1 MNTETVHLKSYFGF
15 AKMPFTKYMWASK
28 MFEASSQKEFLQGL
42 NLWLETRGI
51 ALLCGPPGVGKS
63 ITLRR
68 FKSDI
73 DERRYDI
80 FYLFNM
86 RVTPLGFLRSMA
98 RLLGAPVLYRQADL
112 FDALNAHLGQHEE
125 RSGKHPVIVFDDCDG
140 LSDELLE
147 LLRRLANFA
156 MDSEDRFSFILSGSQ
171 RLAATIREPQNES
184 LRQRIAYAHN
194 LVGFTLDDAGNYIHF
209 HLKRA
214 EAPAELF
221 ADNAVKAIFHR
232 AEGLPR
238 RINQIAIHALIRAA
252 ILRKDKIDESFLKQ
266 QVFTGALFDPNFD
279 EQ

>member
-1 MNTETVHLKSYFGF
+1 
-15 AKMPFTKYMWASK
+15 

-98 RLLGAPVLYRQADL
+98 RLMGAPVLYRQADL

-194 LVGFTLDDAGNYIHF
+194 LVSFTLDDAGNYIDF

-221 ADNAVKAIFHR
+221 ADNAVNAIFHR

-252 ILRKDKIDESFLKQ
+252 ILRKDKIDDSFLKQ

>member
-1 MNTETVHLKSYFGF
+1 MNTETLHLKSYFGF

-28 MFEASSQKEFLQGL
+28 MFEACSQKEFLQGL

-86 RVTPLGFLRSMA
+86 RVTPLGFLRSLA
-98 RLLGAPVLYRQADL
+98 RLMGAPVLYRQADL
-112 FDALNAHLGQHEE
+112 FDALNAHLGLYEE

>member
-1 MNTETVHLKSYFGF
+1 MNTETIHLKSYFGF

-28 MFEASSQKEFLQGL
+28 MFEAGSQKEFLQGL

-80 FYLFNM
+80 FYLFNL
-86 RVTPLGFLRSMA
+86 RLTPLGFLRSMA
-98 RLLGAPVLYRQADL
+98 RLMGVPVLYHQADL
-112 FDALNAHLGQHEE
+112 FDALNAHLGQYEE
-125 RSGKHPVIVFDDCDG
+125 RTGKHPLIVFDDCDS
-140 LSDELLE
+140 LSDDILE

-171 RLAATIREPQNES
+171 RLAATIRSPQNES
-184 LRQRIAYAHN
+184 LKQRIAYAHN

-214 EAPAELF
+214 EAPTDLF

-232 AEGLPR
+232 AKGLPR
-238 RINQIAIHALIRAA
+238 KINQIAMHALIRAA
-252 ILRKDKIDESFLKQ
+252 ILRKDKIDHPFLKQ
-266 QVFTGALFDPNFD
+266 QVFTSALFDPNFD
-279 EQ
+279 ES

>member
-1 MNTETVHLKSYFGF
+1 MNTETIHLKSYFGF

-28 MFEASSQKEFLQGL
+28 MFEAASQKEFLQGL

-51 ALLCGPPGVGKS
+51 ALLCGPSGVGKS

-80 FYLFNM
+80 FYLFNL
-86 RVTPLGFLRSMA
+86 RVTPLGFLRSLA
-98 RLLGAPVLYRQADL
+98 RLLAVPVLHHQADL
-112 FDALNAHLGQHEE
+112 FDALNAHLGQYEE
-125 RSGKHPVIVFDDCDG
+125 RSGKHPLIVFDDCDG
-140 LSDELLE
+140 LSDDLLE
-147 LLRRLANFA
+147 VLRRLANFA

-171 RLAATIREPQNES
+171 RLAATIRSPQNES
-184 LRQRIAYAHN
+184 LKQRIAYAHN
-194 LVGFTLDDAGNYIHF
+194 LIGLTLDDAVNYIHF

-214 EAPAELF
+214 EAPPELF
-221 ADNAVKAIFHR
+221 ADNAIKAIFHR
-232 AEGLPR
+232 AKGLPR

-252 ILRKDKIDESFLKQ
+252 VLRKDKIDEPFLKQ
-266 QVFTGALFDPNFD
+266 QVFTSALFDPNFD

>member
-1 MNTETVHLKSYFGF
+1 MNTETRHLKSYFGF
-15 AKMPFTKYMWASK
+15 TKMPFTKYMWASK
-28 MFEASSQKEFLQGL
+28 MFEARSQKEFLQGL

-51 ALLCGPPGVGKS
+51 ALLCGPAGVGKS

-73 DERRYDI
+73 DQRHYD
-80 FYLFNM
+80 LFNL
-86 RVTPLGFLRSMA
+86 RVTPLGFLRTMA
-98 RLLGAPVLYRQADL
+98 RLMAVPLLYHQADL
-112 FDALNAHLGQHEE
+112 FDALNAHLGQYQE

-156 MDSEDRFSFILSGSQ
+156 MDSEDRFSFILSGSHK
-171 RLAATIREPQNES
+171 LAATIRSPQNES
-184 LRQRIAYAHN
+184 LKQRIAYAHN
-194 LVGFTLDDAGNYIHF
+194 LVGFTLDDAVNYIHF

-232 AEGLPR
+232 AKGLPR

-252 ILRKDKIDESFLKQ
+252 ILRKDKIDESFLKH

-279 EQ
+279 EK

>member
-1 MNTETVHLKSYFGF
+1 MNTETLHLTSYFGF
-15 AKMPFTKYMWASK
+15 VKLPFTKYMWASK
-28 MFEASSQKEFLQGL
+28 MFEASSQNELLQGL

-68 FKSDI
+68 FKADI

-80 FYLFNM
+80 FYLFNL

-98 RLLGAPVLYRQADL
+98 RLMGVPVLYHQADL
-112 FDALNAHLGQHEE
+112 FDALNAHLGQYEE
-125 RSGKHPVIVFDDCDG
+125 RTGKHPVIVFDDCDG

-156 MDSEDRFSFILSGSQ
+156 MDSEDRFSFILAGSQ
-171 RLAATIREPQNES
+171 RLAATIRAPQNES
-184 LRQRIAYAHN
+184 LKQRIAYAHN
-194 LVGFTLDDAGNYIHF
+194 LVGFTLDDATTYIHF

-214 EAPAELF
+214 EAPPELF

-232 AEGLPR
+232 AKGLPR
-238 RINQIAIHALIRAA
+238 SINQIAMHALIRAA
-252 ILRKDKIDESFLKQ
+252 VLRKDRIDETFLKQ
-266 QVFTGALFDPNFD
+266 QVFTSALFDPNFED
-279 EQ
+279 Q

>member
-1 MNTETVHLKSYFGF
+1 MNTETLHLKSYFGF

-86 RVTPLGFLRSMA
+86 RVTPLGFLRSLA
-98 RLLGAPVLYRQADL
+98 RLMGAPVLYRQADL
-112 FDALNAHLGQHEE
+112 FDALNAHLGQYEE

-232 AEGLPR
+232 AEGLAR

>member
-1 MNTETVHLKSYFGF
+1 MNTENIHLKSYFSF

-68 FKSDI
+68 FKADI

-80 FYLFNM
+80 FYLFNL

-98 RLLGAPVLYRQADL
+98 RLIGVAVLHHQADL
-112 FDALNAHLGQHEE
+112 FDALNAHLGQYEE

-156 MDSEDRFSFILSGSQ
+156 MDSEDRFSFILSGSY
-171 RLAATIREPQNES
+171 RLAAAIRSPQNES
-184 LRQRIAYAHN
+184 LNQRIAYAHN
-194 LVGFTLDDAGNYIHF
+194 LVGFTLDDAVNYIHF

-214 EAPAELF
+214 EAPAQLF
-221 ADNAVKAIFHR
+221 ADNAIKAIFHR
-232 AEGLPR
+232 AKGIPR
-238 RINQIAIHALIRAA
+238 KINQIAIHALIRAA
-252 ILRKDKIDESFLKQ
+252 ILRKDTIDEPFLKQ
-266 QVFTGALFDPNFD
+266 QLFTGVLFDPNFD

>member
-1 MNTETVHLKSYFGF
+1 MSTETVHLKSYFGF

-28 MFEASSQKEFLQGL
+28 MFEAGSQKELLQGL

-80 FYLFNM
+80 FYLFNL
-86 RVTPLGFLRSMA
+86 RLTPLGFLRSMA
-98 RLLGAPVLYRQADL
+98 RLMAVPVLYHQADL
-112 FDALNAHLGQHEE
+112 FDALNAHLGQYEE
-125 RSGKHPVIVFDDCDG
+125 RTGKHPLIVFDDCDS
-140 LSDELLE
+140 LSDDILE

-171 RLAATIREPQNES
+171 KLATTIRSPQNES
-184 LRQRIAYAHN
+184 LKQRIAYAHN

-214 EAPAELF
+214 EAPADLF

-232 AEGLPR
+232 AKGLPR
-238 RINQIAIHALIRAA
+238 NINQIAMHALIRAA
-252 ILRKDKIDESFLKQ
+252 ILRKDKIDHPFLKQ
-266 QVFTGALFDPNFD
+266 QVFTNALFDPNFD
-279 EQ
+279 E

>member
-15 AKMPFTKYMWASK
+15 AKMPFTKYMWANK
-28 MFEASSQKEFLQGL
+28 MFEACSQKELLQGL

-98 RLLGAPVLYRQADL
+98 RLMGAPVLYRQADL
-112 FDALNAHLGQHEE
+112 FDALNAHLGLYEE

-171 RLAATIREPQNES
+171 RLAATIRAPHNES

-214 EAPAELF
+214 EAPPELF

>member
-1 MNTETVHLKSYFGF
+1 MNTETLHLKSYFGF

-28 MFEASSQKEFLQGL
+28 MFEAASQKEFLQGL

-51 ALLCGPPGVGKS
+51 ALLCGPSGVGKS

-80 FYLFNM
+80 FYLFNL

-98 RLLGAPVLYRQADL
+98 RLLGVPVLHHQADL
-112 FDALNAHLGQHEE
+112 FDALNAHLGQYEE

-140 LSDELLE
+140 LSDDLLE

-171 RLAATIREPQNES
+171 RLAATIRSPQNES
-184 LRQRIAYAHN
+184 LKQRIAY
-194 LVGFTLDDAGNYIHF
+194 LWRLDKLIHF
-209 HLKRA
+209 RSDK
-214 EAPAELF
+214 
-221 ADNAVKAIFHR
+221 
-232 AEGLPR
+232 
-238 RINQIAIHALIRAA
+238 LIRSSTQQRKRCFGNIPPATPP
-252 ILRKDKIDESFLKQ
+252 LR
-266 QVFTGALFDPNFD
+266 
-279 EQ
+279 

>member
-1 MNTETVHLKSYFGF
+1 MNTETIHLKSYFGF

-98 RLLGAPVLYRQADL
+98 RLMGAPVLYRQADL
-112 FDALNAHLGQHEE
+112 FDALNAHLGLYEE

-140 LSDELLE
+140 LCDELLE

-171 RLAATIREPQNES
+171 RLAATIRSPQNES

>member
-1 MNTETVHLKSYFGF
+1 MNTETLHLKSYFGF

-86 RVTPLGFLRSMA
+86 RVTPLGFLRSLA
-98 RLLGAPVLYRQADL
+98 RLMGAPVLYRQADL
-112 FDALNAHLGQHEE
+112 FDALNAHLGQYEE

-171 RLAATIREPQNES
+171 RLAATIRSPQNES

>member
-1 MNTETVHLKSYFGF
+1 MNTETIHLKSYFGF

-28 MFEASSQKEFLQGL
+28 MFAASSQKEFLQGL

-51 ALLCGPPGVGKS
+51 ALLCGPSGVGKS

-98 RLLGAPVLYRQADL
+98 RLMGAPVFYRQADL

-140 LSDELLE
+140 LCDELLE

-221 ADNAVKAIFHR
+221 ADNAVNAIFHR

>member
-1 MNTETVHLKSYFGF
+1 MNTETLHLKSYFGF

-98 RLLGAPVLYRQADL
+98 RLMGAPVLYRQADL

-194 LVGFTLDDAGNYIHF
+194 LVSFTLDDAGNYIDF

-221 ADNAVKAIFHR
+221 ADNAVNAIFHR

-252 ILRKDKIDESFLKQ
+252 ILRKDKIDDSFLKQ